1 MNNKVLVKIFLP
13 DMEISYD
20 VYLPIS
26 KRIGNIINL
35 VLKSVLEMGIDYQIS
50 EKAIFYNRNT
60 GERYDPNA
68 MLIETNIRNGTELIL
83 I

>member
-35 VLKSVLEMGIDYQIS
+35 VL
-50 EKAIFYNRNT
+50 
-60 GERYDPNA
+60 
-68 MLIETNIRNGTELIL
+68 
-83 I
+83 